1 MRNAGGAAVR
11 LERREMSVG
20 APVKADHGKVQAI
33 VGTEYL
39 AIAFSRA
46 SHRQTRRSNRKGIE
60 KLTSSYHIH
69 VLIDGPS
76 RIRGQP
82 DKITRD
88 ERWIPVFV

>member
-1 MRNAGGAAVR
+1 
-11 LERREMSVG
+11 MSVG
-20 APVKADHGKVQAI
+20 APVEADDGKVQAI
-33 VGTEYL
+33 VGPQDL
-39 AIAFSRA
+39 AIALGRA
-46 SHRQTRRSNRKGIE
+46 SHGQARRPNRKRIE